1 MLSFKPK
8 IGLALGGGGARGA
21 AHLGVLRQLQKT
33 NIYPHCISGTSAG
46 AIVASL
52 YAFGVELETIETE
65 MKRLRPVSYS
75 SFKFK
80 GLGLFENSEIHGLL
94 KKLLPVNAQIQ
105 DARIPLAIKATNIL
119 NGTGVV
125 LFQGDV
131 ISAVLGSCCVPGI
144 YTPTEIDGMLL
155 VDGGLTENVPL
166 SAIKHLGANIR
177 IGVNLNG
184 NAGYI
189 RPEGIFDVV
198 SNAIDI
204 AIDAQTR
211 KQLEEAHITISM
223 DLTKYSRTSSE
234 DFDELILEG
243 MNATKKV
250 IKSQALLRFWV
261 ILKKI
266 KHFLKATIPL
276 RVPQLK

>member
-1 MLSFKPK
+1 
-8 IGLALGGGGARGA
+8 
-21 AHLGVLRQLQKT
+21 
-33 NIYPHCISGTSAG
+33 
-46 AIVASL
+46 
-52 YAFGVELETIETE
+52 
-65 MKRLRPVSYS
+65 MKHLRPVNYS

-80 GLGLFENSEIHGLL
+80 GLGLFENSEIQGLL
-94 KKLLPVNAQIQ
+94 EKLLPEKAKIQ

-119 NGTGVV
+119 NGNGVV
-125 LFQGDV
+125 LFQGEV
-131 ISAVLGSCCVPGI
+131 IPAVLGSCCVPGI
-144 YTPTEIDGMLL
+144 YTPSEIDGMLL

-184 NAGYI
+184 NAGYT

-243 MNATKKV
+243 MNATKRV
-250 IKSQALLRFWV
+250 IKSQGLLRFWV

-266 KHFLKATIPL
+266 KYFLRATMPLKIPE
-276 RVPQLK
+276 LK